1 MNEEHETIWSILR
14 QIDEEANNNFVS
26 ITATIT
32 PEFLEELRNGNA
44 SFNEVEWV
52 VIPCDQEGQY

>member
-1 MNEEHETIWSILR
+1 MNEYEEVIRNMNEE
-14 QIDEEANNNFVS
+14 ANNFVS

-32 PEFLEELRNGNA
+32 PKLLEALRDGRTT
-44 SFNEVEWV
+44 FNEVEWV